1 MPSSHR
7 RKNARRIKKTLHET
21 FKSKL
26 LADQKSLNRA
36 YGENIAVIAKSLV
49 SQRFNPHYN
58 SRNSF
63 DRSWD
68 NVRAPE
74 PATTKIA
81 KLWRRQYLANINKY
95 PTRNNPAA
103 SYPGLL

>member
-1 MPSSHR
+1 MFTAEDIG
-7 RKNARRIKKTLHET
+7 KQC
-21 FKSKL
+21 F
-26 LADQKSLNRA
+26 D
-36 YGENIAVIAKSLV
+36 Y
-49 SQRFNPHYN
+49 
-58 SRNSF
+58 F

-68 NVRAPE
+68 NVQAPE

-95 PTRNNPAA
+95 STRNNPAA